1 VKQRLKLSFLMA
13 AAVIA
18 FAIVFGT
25 ALINSAAANSPAVE
39 PFDAAASY
47 NSKCAKCHGRDG
59 RSKTARGRLTHS
71 RDLTKSDWQDDV
83 SDERIYNSISNG
95 KGKMPPFKKSLTDA
109 QINSLVSYVRS
120 LKR

>member
-1 VKQRLKLSFLMA
+1 MKQIRKLSILIGGIVA
-13 AAVIA
+13 AC
-18 FAIVFGT
+18 AIVFVSILIKSAT
-25 ALINSAAANSPAVE
+25 ANSAE
-39 PFDAAASY
+39 PFDAASTY

-59 RSKTARGRLTHS
+59 RSKTTRGRLTHS

-83 SDERIYNSISNG
+83 SDERIYNSIGNG
-95 KGKMPPFKKSLTDA
+95 KGKMPSFKKSLTDA